1 MYVLVGQFTCSPV
14 LQAEW
19 HRSPWHTERHRTS
32 QGICPC
38 RGPKGPHHG
47 PQVTTVGLVI
57 RSTTRSIR
65 VHPVPALVRFGGA
78 SMAPLSIFDQKFG
91 LPQTPRRFVVLQQRQ
106 VLQGRFP
113 RRQDEFAIKTP
124 SRTGL
129 FCPKIN
135 RRMQRVFHSQL
146 WETTPFGSSG
156 RRGIPSHWLSPKAV
170 RRGHSPPTRSPR
182 DSFSKVRIPWL

>member
-1 MYVLVGQFTCSPV
+1 M
-14 LQAEW
+14 A
-19 HRSPWHTERHRTS
+19 HRTPSYLTRNLPLQRS
-32 QGICPC
+32 QRSTSWAPG
-38 RGPKGPHHG
+38 HHG
-47 PQVTTVGLVI
+47 RVGD
-57 RSTTRSIR
+57 SFNHQ
-65 VHPVPALVRFGGA
+65 VHPSPSGSSTGPVWGA

-91 LPQTPRRFVVLQQRQ
+91 LPQTPRRFLVLQQRQ